1 MNRSPSFKVAICIAF
16 LLGASCKG
24 KDGAAAAGSSGAPG
38 STATTAAPAGKGAV
52 PVDVCKL
59 LSAADVSAILGEKV
73 EPKAVPGGGCQFP
86 GGTAKSLYP
95 LITVLEDTPG
105 AGGIDG
111 AKAGAQAATGGTAA
125 PLTVGGVSGFVVT
138 GRMGGTATQA
148 AVAKKGLIVSV
159 TVSGGEK
166 VGNEKV
172 VAEIL
177 KLTLAKL

>member
-1 MNRSPSFKVAICIAF
+1 MNRSPSFKVAICVAF
-16 LLGASCKG
+16 LLAASCKE
-24 KDGAAAAGSSGAPG
+24 KDGSSGAAG
-38 STATTAAPAGKGAV
+38 SATAKATAAPAGKGAV
-52 PVDVCKL
+52 PADVCKL

-125 PLTVGGVSGFVVT
+125 PLTVSGVPGFVVT

-166 VGNEKV
+166 AGNEKV
-172 VAEIL
+172 VSEIL